1 MAYQTQYVELVIP
14 RISMHNFEDRLDEI
28 TDQLTQAAEHVGF
41 FIFVDH
47 GISKQVIDSM
57 LAMSKSFFDLP
68 DEVKATVPWSPN
80 NVGWEKYSQIRPSTG
95 HPENMESY
103 QLQFGENMND
113 FWVQYDDLPDF
124 RTVALDFMNRAQ
136 QVSECL
142 MRRFARSLSFPET
155 FFVDCHGIS
164 RPNSQTTMRLLHYM
178 ALSEMHGGRVY
189 HRAGAHADWGFLT
202 LLFQKEG
209 QSGLEICPG
218 REVVTEL
225 RIGNEWT
232 KVEAETGEIVCNV
245 GDLLMSWSD
254 DRFKSTFHRINAS
267 CEPADYSGDQYSI
280 AYFNQP
286 CKDSLIQG
294 PLKKY
299 PMVTG
304 AQFTESAM
312 KRNFAVLQEIL
323 KLVAAA

>member
-1 MAYQTQYVELVIP
+1 
-14 RISMHNFEDRLDEI
+14 MHNFEDRVDEI
-28 TDQLTQAAEHVGF
+28 TDQLTQAAESVGF
-41 FIFVDH
+41 FILIDH
-47 GISKQVIDSM
+47 GISKHIIDSM

-80 NVGWEKYSQIRPSTG
+80 NVGWGKHPQIRSYTG
-95 HPENMESY
+95 QLESSESY
-103 QLQFGENMND
+103 QLQFGENMSD
-113 FWVQYDDLPDF
+113 FWVKYDDLPGF
-124 RTVALDFMNRAQ
+124 RTAALDFMNRAQ

-142 MRRFARSLSFPET
+142 MRCFARGLGFPET
-155 FFVDCHGIS
+155 FFIDCHGIS
-164 RPNSQTTMRLLHYM
+164 RPNSQTTMRLLHYF
-178 ALSEMHGGRVY
+178 ALPEAHDGRIY

-202 LLFQKEG
+202 LLFLEEG

-218 REVVTEL
+218 REVVTEC
-225 RIGNEWT
+225 RIGNNWT
-232 KVEAETGEIVCNV
+232 KVEAETGDIVCNV

-254 DRFKSTFHRINAS
+254 DRFKSTFHRVEAY
-267 CEPADYSGDQYSI
+267 CEPDNYFGDQYSI

-304 AQFTESAM
+304 AQFTECAV
-312 KRNFAVLQEIL
+312 KRNFACGLARNIEVSRSGM
-323 KLVAAA
+323 V